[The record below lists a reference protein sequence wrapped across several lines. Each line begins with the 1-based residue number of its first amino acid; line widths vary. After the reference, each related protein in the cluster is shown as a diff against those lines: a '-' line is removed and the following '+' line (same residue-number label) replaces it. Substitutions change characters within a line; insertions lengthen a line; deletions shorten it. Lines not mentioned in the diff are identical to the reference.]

1 MYCAPFVRVVTVL
14 GFQGGAL
21 TVGRG
26 FQVGQWLPAD
36 LVGLV
41 SGKAEHRQQFLD
53 DLVGRFGVVA
63 FGVVVQELA
72 AAERRVR
79 EAMSLFTPARASP
92 FPL

>member
-1 MYCAPFVRVVTVL
+1 M
-14 GFQGGAL
+14 

-26 FQVGQWLPAD
+26 FQVGQWWSSD

-41 SGKAEHRQQFLD
+41 AGKAEHRQQILG

-72 AAERRVR
+72 EAERRAR
-79 EAMSLFTPARASP
+79 EAMSPFTPARASP
-92 FPL
+92 LLE